1 MLIKINTDHNIQGR
15 EALAGRLTG
24 VVEHALARVSEHITR
39 VEIHLSLESGGK
51 SGQSDKRCV
60 MEARVESHQP
70 IVVSD
75 QAGSLDQAVE
85 GAAAKMLRAVDSAYG
100 RLRSRSQRSG
110 SEAGSG
116 LAQDAD
122 AD

>member
-15 EALAGRLTG
+15 EALAARLTA
-24 VVEHALARVSEHITR
+24 VVEQALARVGEHITR

-60 MEARVESHQP
+60 MEARLEGYQP
-70 IVVSD
+70 IMVSD

-85 GAAAKMLRAVDSAYG
+85 GAATKMLRAIDSAHG
-100 RLRSRSQRSG
+100 RLRSRSQRSRQ
-110 SEAGSG
+110 EAES
-116 LAQDAD
+116 APAPEPDAS
-122 AD
+122 